1 MSLFGNLS
9 STIILNE
16 KNKNRHIEMA
26 LDCFT
31 FQDYT
36 RYLFSKRSDK
46 DPDDVIKEAVNM
58 LESGNESNAEIINI
72 LKKGEKLFLWDKLF
86 RGVNIDF
93 TADEI
98 DRLREIRNDIMH
110 NKEISDFGFIE
121 YKKLLR
127 SSIKKIDEG
136 ISNAEEQKYSPDV
149 NIADV
154 LYSLSETM

>member
-1 MSLFGNLS
+1 
-9 STIILNE
+9 
-16 KNKNRHIEMA
+16 MA

-86 RGVNIDF
+86 RG
-93 TADEI
+93 
-98 DRLREIRNDIMH
+98 
-110 NKEISDFGFIE
+110 G
-121 YKKLLR
+121 
-127 SSIKKIDEG
+127 
-136 ISNAEEQKYSPDV
+136 
-149 NIADV
+149 
-154 LYSLSETM
+154 